1 MAGPATVVLVH
12 GAFHG
17 PWCWEKV
24 TSLLQARDVPTA
36 LVDRGVG
43 EPRQVSSDPWLDQE
57 RVREVVNEVARPVVL
72 VGHSQGGVGVTYGG
86 ADNHFVRHLVY
97 LTAVMPGV
105 DLGETQV
112 GTELVVSGMRPTE
125 TGTIFD
131 PGLAEEVFFN
141 DCDPEDVAWA
151 LARLDPQAPAPRG
164 AEPPAALAWREK
176 PSTYVVCT
184 DDHTHN
190 LEAQRV
196 FAAHA
201 TYVAEWPT
209 SHSPFVSRPGLVAD
223 LLADLA
229 EQYAE

>member
-112 GTELVVSGMRPTE
+112 GTELVVSGVRPTE
-125 TGTIFD
+125 TGAIFD

-141 DCDPEDVAWA
+141 DCDPGDVAWSR
-151 LARLDPQAPAPRG
+151 LRRSPGARSRAPMSSVPTTTCITSR
-164 AEPPAALAWREK
+164 RSVSSRRTQR
-176 PSTYVVCT
+176 PS
-184 DDHTHN
+184 
-190 LEAQRV
+190 
-196 FAAHA
+196 
-201 TYVAEWPT
+201 
-209 SHSPFVSRPGLVAD
+209 
-223 LLADLA
+223 
-229 EQYAE
+229 

>member
-1 MAGPATVVLVH
+1 MTGPATVVLVH

-72 VGHSQGGVGVTYGG
+72 VGHSQGGVGITYGG
-86 ADNHFVRHLVY
+86 AGNHFVRHLVY
-97 LTAVMPGV
+97 LTAVVPGV

-112 GTELVVSGMRPTE
+112 GTELVVSGIRATR

-131 PGLAEEVFFN
+131 PGLAEEVLFN

-151 LARLDPQAPAPRG
+151 LARLDPQAPAPLG

-184 DDHTHN
+184 DDNTHS

-196 FAAHA
+196 FAAQA
-201 TYVAEWPT
+201 TSVAEWPT

-229 EQYAE
+229 ERYAE